1 MTKMFHRTALMFG
14 LLITGP
20 AFAAETQTLTHD
32 GATYVYSVT
41 EKGNAKIIEGVNQTN
56 GRAFR
61 LRVARGRVEG
71 VFGWKPVSFGLDQ
84 VKPIVPA
91 ATPTKVAAR

>member
-32 GATYVYSVT
+32 GITYVYSVT
-41 EKGNAKIIEGVNQTN
+41 DKGTARIIEGVDQTN
-56 GRAFR
+56 NRPFR
-61 LRVARGRVEG
+61 LRVAHGRVEG
-71 VFGWKPVSFGLDQ
+71 VVGRDAVSFGLNE
-84 VKPIVPA
+84 VKPVTSA
-91 ATPTKVAAR
+91 AAPTKVAAR